1 MLNRMTNQTYYQLTH
16 DYGKY
21 SHSESL
27 IQSPNFQEVKD
38 EFDAAVLQTL
48 NEVDSYTDYLAIESI
63 LVELD
68 EDGEIE
74 EVLDFL
80 EVIEEHIFNEYED

>member
-1 MLNRMTNQTYYQLTH
+1 MANQTAYQLTH
-16 DYGKY
+16 DYGGY

-27 IQSPNFQEVKD
+27 LQSTNYQEVKD
-38 EFDAAVLQTL
+38 YFDEAVSATL
-48 NEVDSYTDYLAIESI
+48 NKDEWQTDNLAIESI

-74 EVLDFL
+74 EVIDYL
-80 EVIEEHIFNEYED
+80 EVIEEHIFNEPED

>member
-1 MLNRMTNQTYYQLTH
+1 MNTKTYYQLQH
-16 DYGKY
+16 EYLNF
-21 SHSESL
+21 SHGESL

-38 EFDAAVLQTL
+38 EFDSAVLQTL

-68 EDGEIE
+68 ENGEIE
-74 EVLDFL
+74 EVIDYLD
-80 EVIEEHIFNEYED
+80 VIEERVFNQPED